1 MNWQTNNP
9 LEAEEI
15 LSEDSGLKQ
24 KLGDFSS
31 DASTNPHPSLH
42 IVILV
47 DRALVDECKGGTSQA
62 GGRGLTRWGGQGD
75 KFGKSAPWDEQGGVR
90 ITLSVCICVYS
101 S

>member
-62 GGRGLTRWGGQGD
+62 GGGGLH
-75 KFGKSAPWDEQGGVR
+75 GGVDKVTNLASQR
-90 ITLSVCICVYS
+90 HGTSKGV
-101 S
+101 